1 MFKSKLFFVAA
12 LLLGGCL
19 TINAGNMCYYQ
30 AEVHAVGHGKIYADG
45 NGCMPD
51 SIFLMGKEAYK
62 TQMSA
67 LFHATSLGENIDS
80 TATNLV
86 IFTLPET
93 PEYEPVGVKF
103 DSLEAEMSGVYL
115 DTCSWTTEEEVTY
128 LTQRIETKE
137 ERKLK
142 ADTTHGVVYVI
153 FKVKSELV
161 QAACDSIDNYVAS
174 KTEIISE
181 ELNLIINEGK
191 ENIRKNDD
199 ELDNMNAAL
208 DATIKKIDEYFL
220 TGLSNVRSKNAN
232 SAKRIVDG
240 HLIIEANG
248 RCYNAVGQEMR

>member
-19 TINAGNMCYYQ
+19 TMNATDCFYQ
-30 AEVHAVGHGKIYADG
+30 AEVYAVGHGKIYASG
-45 NGCMPD
+45 GQCMPD
-51 SIFLMGKEAYK
+51 SIFLQGEEAYK
-62 TQMSA
+62 TQMSV
-67 LFHATSLGENIDS
+67 LFSATLTADPGTS
-80 TATNLV
+80 TLY
-86 IFTLPET
+86 ICTLPEA

-128 LTQRIETKE
+128 LTQRINTKE
-137 ERKLK
+137 TRTF
-142 ADTTHGVVYVI
+142 ASDTTEGVVYVI
-153 FKVKSELV
+153 FKVKPELV

-174 KTEIISE
+174 KTEVISQ

>member
-19 TINAGNMCYYQ
+19 TMNATDCFYQ
-30 AEVHAVGHGKIYADG
+30 AEVYAVGHGKIYADG
-45 NGCMPD
+45 SDCMPD
-51 SIFLMGKEAYK
+51 SVFLQGEEAYK
-62 TQMSA
+62 TQMSV
-67 LFHATSLGENIDS
+67 LFSAMLEDYPGPSTLNIC
-80 TATNLV
+80 
-86 IFTLPET
+86 TLPET

-128 LTQRIETKE
+128 LTQRIITKE
-137 ERKLK
+137 TRTF
-142 ADTTHGVVYVI
+142 APDTTHGVVYVI
-153 FKVKSELV
+153 FKVKPELV

-208 DATIKKIDEYFL
+208 DATIKKIDEYL
-220 TGLSNVRSKNAN
+220 STGLSKIRSKKAN
-232 SAKRIVDG
+232 SAKRLVNG
-240 HLIIEANG
+240 RFIIEANG
-248 RCYNAVGQEMR
+248 RCYNAVGQEVR

>member
-19 TINAGNMCYYQ
+19 TMNATDCYHQ
-30 AEVHAVGHGKIYADG
+30 AEVYAVGHGKIYADG
-45 NGCMPD
+45 SDCMPD
-51 SIFLMGKEAYK
+51 SIFLKGKEAYQ

-67 LFHATSLGENIDS
+67 LFYATAWDTDS

-86 IFTLPET
+86 IFTLPDA

-103 DSLEAEMSGVYL
+103 DSLEAEMSGVDL

-128 LTQRIETKE
+128 LTQRIRTKE
-137 ERKLK
+137 ERTF
-142 ADTTHGVVYVI
+142 ASDTTHGVVYVI
-153 FKVKSELV
+153 FKVKPELV

-181 ELNLIINEGK
+181 ELNLIIEEGK

-220 TGLSNVRSKNAN
+220 TGLSNVRSKKAN

-240 HLIIEANG
+240 HFIIEANG